1 MEPGNHTI
9 TLTATDSGGLT
20 HTDTISLTVNGNAA
34 PVASITKPANNSSH
48 AYDLDV
54 ALSGSASDAED
65 GNLSGTS
72 LVWTSN
78 VDGEVGQGTDV
89 TVIAGKLS
97 PGTHTLTLT
106 ASDVSGK
113 TGTASVSI
121 TVNERPVAGI
131 TGPAN
136 DSSFDYNASITL
148 TGGASDAE
156 DGDVAD
162 GSLDRKSVV

>member
-1 MEPGNHTI
+1 MN
-9 TLTATDSGGLT
+9 
-20 HTDTISLTVNGNAA
+20 IS
-34 PVASITKPANNSSH
+34 
-48 AYDLDV
+48 
-54 ALSGSASDAED
+54 
-65 GNLSGTS
+65 
-72 LVWTSN
+72 
-78 VDGEVGQGTDV
+78 QGTDV

-131 TGPAN
+131 TGP
-136 DSSFDYNASITL
+136 DDGSTFDYNASITL

-162 GSLDRKSVV
+162 GSLAWSSDLGGDLGTGASLPLSGGDLSPATTPLR